1 MATLWEPT
9 GNLVG
14 DKEERRSNLCDIF
27 QGRGLYGWGDFCIF
41 ASDGIVMNDVLKV
54 MAMRIYTRSGD
65 GGRTGIHGG
74 GRVEKDDV
82 RIEANGAL
90 DELNAHIGLLRALL
104 GEGHEWQGMLKRV
117 QEALMVVMS
126 QVATPA
132 ELREKNPNVLDEGL
146 DVWCEREIDRLEEE
160 TGQPSGCFV
169 LPGGGVAAAQC
180 HVARTV
186 ARRAERRLWTL
197 NREDEV
203 PGVVLRFVNRLSDLL
218 FVMARC
224 EVAKGGGEEER
235 WKDFLYKKGM

>member
-1 MATLWEPT
+1 
-9 GNLVG
+9 
-14 DKEERRSNLCDIF
+14 
-27 QGRGLYGWGDFCIF
+27 
-41 ASDGIVMNDVLKV
+41 
-54 MAMRIYTRSGD
+54 
-65 GGRTGIHGG
+65 
-74 GRVEKDDV
+74 
-82 RIEANGAL
+82 
-90 DELNAHIGLLRALL
+90 
-104 GEGHEWQGMLKRV
+104 
-117 QEALMVVMS
+117 MS

-132 ELREKNPNVLDEGL
+132 ELLGGNPDVLDEGL
-146 DVWCEREIDRLEEE
+146 DVWCEGEIDRLERE

-224 EVAKGGGEEER
+224 EVVKRGGEEEQ

>member
-1 MATLWEPT
+1 MA
-9 GNLVG
+9 G
-14 DKEERRSNLCDIF
+14 D
-27 QGRGLYGWGDFCIF
+27 
-41 ASDGIVMNDVLKV
+41 
-54 MAMRIYTRSGD
+54 
-65 GGRTGIHGG
+65 
-74 GRVEKDDV
+74 VEA
-82 RIEANGAL
+82 R
-90 DELNAHIGLLRALL
+90 
-104 GEGHEWQGMLKRV
+104 
-117 QEALMVVMS
+117 
-126 QVATPA
+126 
-132 ELREKNPNVLDEGL
+132 
-146 DVWCEREIDRLEEE
+146 E

-224 EVAKGGGEEER
+224 EVAKRGGEEER